1 LKHALNF
8 TRPGVRRA
16 TFLSPGSVSEICV
29 ALSRFKPMGDSPPK
43 VFGAETPVPGG
54 GANGHARV
62 HTISSAQKGLGL
74 GPKIGVESALT
85 MLISVSCGCGTTLYG
100 FASIT
105 GIVD

>member
-1 LKHALNF
+1 
-8 TRPGVRRA
+8 
-16 TFLSPGSVSEICV
+16 
-29 ALSRFKPMGDSPPK
+29 MGDSPPK

-85 MLISVSCGCGTTLYG
+85 TLISVSCGCGTTLYG
-100 FASIT
+100 FASVT